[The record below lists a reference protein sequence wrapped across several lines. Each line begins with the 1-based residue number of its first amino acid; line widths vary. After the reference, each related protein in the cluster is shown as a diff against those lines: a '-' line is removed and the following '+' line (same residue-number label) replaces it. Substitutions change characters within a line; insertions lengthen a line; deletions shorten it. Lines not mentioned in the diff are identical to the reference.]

1 MLVTQADY
9 LRWQALYG
17 GRQDSKSPQAA
28 NSQSE
33 QTQRQPFAAELAH
46 AQQTL
51 PKSAEISDDKTF
63 LEDAFEKTLHNRLGI
78 DQEAMEALEQQIED
92 TKSAIEALN
101 NQKPLQHAQKQ
112 ELTQLES
119 KLEKLEQALERLIEQ
134 ANERETER
142 ARDEALK
149 HRNQALF
156 K

>member
-17 GRQDSKSPQAA
+17 GRQDSKSPQAID
-28 NSQSE
+28 SQSE
-33 QTQRQPFAAELAH
+33 QTKRQPFAAELAH

-51 PKSAEISDDKTF
+51 PKSAESSNEKAF
-63 LEDAFEKTLHNRLGI
+63 LQEAFEKTLHNRLGI

-92 TKSAIEALN
+92 TESAIEALN
-101 NQKPLQHAQKQ
+101 NQKPLQHAQQ
-112 ELTQLES
+112 QQLAQLES
-119 KLEKLEQALERLIEQ
+119 KLEKLEQALKRLIEQ

-142 ARDEALK
+142 TRD
-149 HRNQALF
+149 QAVKYRDQLLF